1 MDLQIQRKSFEIQT
15 DHCVDQDFIKFNI
28 KPVKGTTTLAFKTK
42 DGILVAVDSR
52 ATAGNYIA
60 TQSINKVIEI
70 NPYLL
75 GTMAG
80 GAADCLYWEKLLAVR
95 VKAYEL
101 ENDKRMSVSMA
112 SRILSNF
119 LYQYKNRGLSMG
131 TMICGWDENGAGLY
145 YVDNDATRIEG
156 NIFSVGSG
164 STIAYGILQN
174 GYSFDISKEEAIE
187 LGRRAIFH
195 AGHRDA
201 FSGGVVRVYFISK
214 EGWEKIGDY
223 DFKDLQEIYV
233 NH

>member
-1 MDLQIQRKSFEIQT
+1 MELQKQSFEIQT
-15 DHCVDQDFIKFNI
+15 KHFVDQNFIQTSI
-28 KPVKGTTTLAFKTK
+28 KPAKGTTTLAFKTK

-70 NPYLL
+70 NKYLL

-80 GAADCLYWEKLLAVR
+80 GAADCLYWEKVLAVR

-101 ENDKRMSVSMA
+101 ENDRRMSVNMA
-112 SRILSNF
+112 SRTLSNF

-131 TMICGWDENGAGLY
+131 TMICGWDENGPGLF
-145 YVDNDATRIEG
+145 YVDNDARRIEG

-164 STIAYGILQN
+164 STIAYGVLQN
-174 GYSFDISKEEAIE
+174 GYEFGMSKEEAIE
-187 LGRRAIFH
+187 LGKRGIFH

-201 FSGGVVRVYFISK
+201 FSGGVVRVYFIG
-214 EGWEKIGDY
+214 ENGWEKIGDY
-223 DFKDLQEIYV
+223 NFKDLQEEYV
-233 NH
+233 RK

>member
-1 MDLQIQRKSFEIQT
+1 MSLQIQKQSFEIQNVSV
-15 DHCVDQDFIKFNI
+15 VDQDFIKTEI

-70 NPYLL
+70 NKYLL

-80 GAADCLYWEKLLAVR
+80 GAADCLYWEKVLAVR

-101 ENDKRMSVSMA
+101 ENDKRMSVNMA
-112 SRILSNF
+112 SRTLSNL
-119 LYQYKNRGLSMG
+119 LYQYKNQGLSMG
-131 TMICGWDENGAGLY
+131 TMVCGWDENGPGLF

-156 NIFSVGSG
+156 NMFSVGSG

-174 GYSFDISKEEAIE
+174 GYSFDMSKEEAIE
-187 LGRRAIFH
+187 LGRRGIFH

-223 DFKDLQEIYV
+223 DLKDLQEIYV
-233 NH
+233 K